1 MYLFL
6 HGALGAATQFD
17 TFFSQYPEIKST
29 AISLNFPGHGG
40 LPATE
45 SFSLSYLGAN
55 IIQYLDD
62 NDIAQTHLFG
72 YSMGGYIALYLAWQY
87 PERIHSV
94 ITLNTK
100 LDWTPEVAAK
110 MQSMMDPAKIS
121 VKAPQVAAQMA
132 AVHAPGDWTELA
144 AETARFLEV
153 LASGGGLP
161 DAAFSLISAPV
172 VMLRGEKD
180 HVVTAQECE
189 RIAALIPHARYAEV
203 PESGHQWEQVQ
214 FSAIAGFFSKS

>member
-17 TFFSQYPEIKST
+17 TFFSQYPEIKS
-29 AISLNFPGHGG
+29 AAFSLNFPGHGG
-40 LPATE
+40 VPAIQ
-45 SFSLSYLGAN
+45 SFSLPYLGTSVV
-55 IIQYLDD
+55 QYMDD
-62 NDIAQTHLFG
+62 NGIAQTHLFG
-72 YSMGGYIALYLAWQY
+72 YSMGGYVALYLAWQY
-87 PERIHSV
+87 PERIQS
-94 ITLNTK
+94 ITTLNTK
-100 LDWTPEVAAK
+100 LDWTPEVVTR
-110 MQSMMDPAKIS
+110 MQGMMDPAKIS
-121 VKAPQVAAQMA
+121 AKAPQVAAQMA
-132 AVHAPGDWTELA
+132 AIHAPGDWTQLA

-161 DAAFSLISAPV
+161 EAAFPLISAPV

-189 RIAALIPHARYAEV
+189 RVAALIPHARYAEV

-214 FSAIAGFFSKS
+214 FAELAGVFKKS